1 MSQGVASSVMDYR
14 LTEHAELEMQ
24 RRQVS
29 REWIELV
36 MNAPEQ
42 IVVGFGG
49 RKVYQGR
56 VSANEKIWLLRLIVE
71 DWHTPPVIVTVYRT
85 SKIEK
90 YWEPS

>member
-1 MSQGVASSVMDYR
+1 MEYR

-24 RRQVS
+24 RRQVPG
-29 REWIELV
+29 EWVESV

-56 VSANEKIWLLRLIVE
+56 VSANGKTYLLRLIIE

-90 YWEPS
+90 YWEQS

>member
-1 MSQGVASSVMDYR
+1 MDYR

-29 REWIELV
+29 SEWVESI
-36 MNAPEQ
+36 MRAPEQ

-56 VSANEKIWLLRLIVE
+56 VSAGGKTYLLRLIVE
-71 DWHTPPVIVTVYRT
+71 DWHTPPVIVTMYRT

-90 YWEPS
+90 YWEQS